1 MRLPVRVYP
10 RAGRNEVARNDDSSL
25 SVRVT
30 AVPEDGKANAAL
42 LELLADRLKIP
53 RSSIRIVRGRRTRDK
68 VVQLDGLTSED
79 LTRLAGS
86 AGR

>member
-10 RAGRNEVARNDDSSL
+10 GAGRNEVARNDDGSL

-53 RSSIRIVRGRRTRDK
+53 RSSVRIVRGRRARNK
-68 VVQLDGLTSED
+68 VVQLDGLTNED
-79 LTRLAGS
+79 LTRLGGS

>member
-10 RAGRNEVARNDDSSL
+10 GAGRNEVARNDDVSL

-30 AVPEDGKANAAL
+30 AVQEDGKANAAL

-53 RSSIRIVRGRRTRDK
+53 RSSVRIVRGRRTRNK
-68 VVQLDGLTSED
+68 VVQLDGLTNED
-79 LTRLAGS
+79 LTRQAGS
-86 AGR
+86 ASR